1 MKKIDIEIV
10 DDFVSP
16 SYLRALQDA
25 CGAECPW
32 FIQTSQSLSDYAR
45 DNINDYGFSVGI
57 VPPWQPDKFDQSPIA
72 TLVAPLI
79 YMIKDYAQADHI
91 SRCRLDMT
99 VLHDHYLHPPHI
111 DIDTPH
117 VASIVYLNETD
128 GDTVIYDHQQEWAES
143 YPTDMKVKTTISP
156 KPGRM
161 VLFDGSYVHTGYS
174 PSDHQTRILINTVL
188 S

>member
-16 SYLRALQDA
+16 SYLRALQDSI
-25 CGAECPW
+25 GEKCPW
-32 FIQTSQSLSDYAR
+32 FIQSSQSLSTYAT
-45 DNINDYGFSVGI
+45 DKVEDFGFSVGI
-57 VPPWQPDKFDQSPIA
+57 VPPWQPNQFDQSPLA

-79 YMIKDYAQADHI
+79 YQLKDYAHAEHI
-91 SRCRLDMT
+91 LRCRLDMT

-143 YPTDMKVKTTISP
+143 YPTDMKIKTNIAP